1 MVDVLSRL
9 SNIYLSDSLSRLFQL
24 NNILSCN
31 AILLNPVRLTKY
43 KYLLLNILPYES
55 YDKYVYFLRA
65 VNKSGEAI
73 CKTSLV
79 VEAYEYIPDSELGHM
94 TGSEEDLLE
103 DKTISEGFITS
114 DEEDFAPKIIK
125 KLPEVVQT
133 KDGHVTR

>member
-1 MVDVLSRL
+1 M
-9 SNIYLSDSLSRLFQL
+9 
-24 NNILSCN
+24 
-31 AILLNPVRLTKY
+31 
-43 KYLLLNILPYES
+43 
-55 YDKYVYFLRA
+55 
-65 VNKSGEAI
+65 
-73 CKTSLV
+73 